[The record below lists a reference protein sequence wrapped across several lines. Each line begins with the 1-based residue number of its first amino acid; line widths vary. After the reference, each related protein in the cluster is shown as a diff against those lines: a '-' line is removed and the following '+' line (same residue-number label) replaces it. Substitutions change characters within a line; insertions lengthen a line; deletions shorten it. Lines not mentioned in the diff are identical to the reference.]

1 MQKKGTRNYCSHG
14 CQISR
19 AFESVAAAEVHVSHD
34 LGLAKH
40 HDVVLTARVTKGE
53 LHLDKSK

>member
-1 MQKKGTRNYCSHG
+1 MPGGFQTLRE
-14 CQISR
+14 
-19 AFESVAAAEVHVSHD
+19 FESPGAAEVHVSHD

-40 HDVVLTARVTKGE
+40 HDVVLTARVTNGE